1 MKSSKRG
8 FTLIEL
14 LVVIAIIALL
24 LSIIVPALRIAKEKA
39 KNLSCRANVRGL
51 SQALRLYSEQSNGR
65 MFTYYDGLY
74 LNQIADQTGELDKL
88 RYCAST
94 IVDQQ
99 VKIGEWGT
107 SGKSWTWVNG
117 VSRPEQGSYGLNGWL
132 YRYPSNY
139 NNGWV
144 ESAENLKKFAYAN
157 TLDAP
162 NSASVPVFFDCLWVD
177 AWPKHTDTVPVNL
190 DLAQEPPSRNT
201 GGDGPVNNHIR
212 RLMLKRHFGSSN
224 VSFLDGHVDNIKLEN
239 LWQYKWHQE
248 FIPYNGE
255 KLRED
260 NKTKIYIK

>member
-1 MKSSKRG
+1 MKSSKRA

-39 KNLSCRANVRGL
+39 KNLSCRANVRSL
-51 SQALRLYSEQSNGR
+51 SQALRLYSEQSGGR

-74 LNQIADQTGELDKL
+74 LNQISDQVGDLDKV

-94 IVDQQ
+94 IVDET

-107 SGKSWTWVNG
+107 SAKAWTWVNG
-117 VSRPEQGSYGLNGWL
+117 VTRPEQGSYGLNGWL

-139 NNGWV
+139 NNTWV

-177 AWPKHTDTVPVNL
+177 AWPKDNDTVPVNL
-190 DLAQEPPSRNT
+190 DLAQEPPTRNS
-201 GGDGPVNNHIR
+201 GGDGPVNHHIR
-212 RLMLKRHFGSSN
+212 RLMLKRHWGTTN
-224 VSFLDGHVDNIKLEN
+224 VSMLDGHVENVKLEN
-239 LWQYKWHQE
+239 LWQFKWHQE
-248 FIPYNGE
+248 FIPYFGE

-260 NKTKIYIK
+260 NKTKIYKK